1 MQLVQ
6 PQFAPESLIGH
17 DGQPV
22 FGLFDGSVKNLNV
35 KAFKYFNEMDKPASF
50 VAKYFDFK
58 QFQFVSIVTQRY
70 ILGLAIADIRYAAS
84 SFCYLYDI
92 QANRLVQSEWLRPF
106 GIGCRLSA
114 SASKG
119 SAKVGSKHHH
129 FEFDI
134 KDGQWQVN
142 ILLTNIQAKL
152 VLSPPTLSLPL
163 SLSTPTGYN
172 GWTYTQKHNALA
184 VSGELTVFNEPQPL
198 LNALASYDFSAG
210 YMRAKTAWRW
220 ASINALTSQGAIG
233 LNLAAGVNE
242 TGNTENVMWIN
253 GQRHF
258 LGAANFIFNRQISD
272 DFWQISTNDGQ
283 VDLTFRAL
291 NCRKEKLNLGF
302 IKNNFRQYIG
312 YYSGILIDNDG
323 TKYHLHNQ
331 LGLAEDHFAK
341 W

>member
-6 PQFAPESLIGH
+6 PQLAPENLIGH
-17 DGQPV
+17 DGQPT
-22 FGLFDGSVKNLNV
+22 FGLFDGSVGNLNL
-35 KAFKYFNEMDKPASF
+35 KAFNYHNEMDKPASLM
-50 VAKYFDFK
+50 AKHFDFK

-92 QANRLVQSEWLRPF
+92 KSNRLVQSEWLRPF
-106 GIGCRLSA
+106 GLGCRLSSSPQNGIA
-114 SASKG
+114 R
-119 SAKVGSKHHH
+119 VGSKQHH

-134 KDGQWQVN
+134 KDGQWHVN
-142 ILLTNIQAKL
+142 ITLTNIQAKL
-152 VLSPPTLSLPL
+152 ALSAPPLSLPL

-184 VSGELTVFNEPQPL
+184 VTGELTIYSEPQPL
-198 LNALASYDFSAG
+198 QHALASYDFSAG

-220 ASINALTSQGAIG
+220 ASINAITSQGTIG

-242 TGNTENVMWIN
+242 TGNTENVMWVN

-258 LGAANFIFNRQISD
+258 LGAANFLFNRHISD
-272 DFWQISTNDGQ
+272 DFWQITTNDGQ

-312 YYSGILIDNDG
+312 YYSGVLTDNEG
-323 TKYHLHNQ
+323 KKYQLHNQ